1 MQDQNLFKK
10 VVVHIGEF
18 IEADVSYLTPDSRL
32 ATSIAGMSSLKMFEL
47 LLYME
52 DCFGISFDESVIDKL
67 DTMQDLVAYIRDRQS
82 ETAQPAQPA

>member
-1 MQDQNLFKK
+1 MQDQNLFQK

-32 ATSIAGMSSLKMFEL
+32 ATSIQGMSSLKMFEL

-52 DCFGISFDESVIDKL
+52 DCFGIAFDESVIDKL
-67 DTMQDLVAYIRDRQS
+67 DTMQDLVTYIRERQGGV
-82 ETAQPAQPA
+82 AQPV